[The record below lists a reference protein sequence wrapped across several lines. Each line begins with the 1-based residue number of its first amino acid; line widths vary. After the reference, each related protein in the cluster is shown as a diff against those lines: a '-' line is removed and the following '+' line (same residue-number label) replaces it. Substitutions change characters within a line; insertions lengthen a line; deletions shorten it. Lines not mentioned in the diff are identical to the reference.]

1 MKPNTYFEPDTHVW
15 VHSAKLSDRYPGT
28 VMQRQSGV
36 YRIKMIE
43 CGSEILVKSGDVSRR
58 VA

>member
-15 VHSAKLSDRYPGT
+15 VHRYPGT

-43 CGSEILVKSGDVSRR
+43 CGSEILVKAADVSRR
-58 VA
+58 VALL